1 MWRAI
6 SPNLYKISSWN
17 FQDYHILYIVT
28 NWQIVIKFWYGSCP
42 GLHHLSWNDP
52 WMMQY
57 SLRWH
62 MQKRFYS
69 TKIGFQSFFLH
80 LLLLIQYLL
89 RWHYKKRSYVTK
101 IGFQSF
107 FVKLL
112 FYWCKILLCDFSK
125 IVMHHRDRVSM
136 FFGQLKVF
144 SWVFMNDL
152 TYDKVTYT
160 IESVSNTTRF

>member
-6 SPNLYKISSWN
+6 SPNLYKDIKLKFSGLSYLVYCN
-17 FQDYHILYIVT
+17 KLANYYQILIWVMSRLASLVMKWPMNDAIFLKVT
-28 NWQIVIKFWYGSCP
+28 HAKKIL
-42 GLHHLSWNDP
+42 LH
-52 WMMQY
+52 
-57 SLRWH
+57 
-62 MQKRFYS
+62 
-69 TKIGFQSFFLH
+69 FFLQ
-80 LLLLIQYLL
+80 LLLLIQYLI
-89 RWHYKKRSYVTK
+89 RWHYKKGSYVTK

-125 IVMHHRDRVSM
+125 KVVHHWDRVSM

-160 IESVSNTTRF
+160 TESVSNTTGF